1 MKEQRNILDDFKAK
15 KIAIPDEAF
24 FKSLAARATQDS
36 VSKKSTKVIPLVAVV
51 LSAAAALVLLFWIFG
66 SKSLNDSIN
75 EGTISFAS
83 LEDEEILE
91 YVETNIDDFEE
102 DEISDLVI
110 FSVKDSI
117 GRVVNERNDQNV
129 SVELDEMFSGLSD
142 EEIMTFLKDEP
153 TEEDEELVTIF

>member
-1 MKEQRNILDDFKAK
+1 MKEQRNILDDLKAK
-15 KIAIPDEAF
+15 KITIPDEAF
-24 FKSLAARATQDS
+24 FKSLAARVTQDS
-36 VSKKSTKVIPLVAVV
+36 VPKKSAKVIPLVAVV
-51 LSAAAALVLLFWIFG
+51 LSSAAALVLLFWIFG

-102 DEISDLVI
+102 DEISDLVV

-117 GRVVNERNDQNV
+117 GRVVNDRNDQNF

-153 TEEDEELVTIF
+153 TEEDEELVSIF

>member
-1 MKEQRNILDDFKAK
+1 MKEQRNILDDLKAK

-24 FKSLAARATQDS
+24 FKSLAARVTQDS
-36 VSKKSTKVIPLVAVV
+36 VPKKSAKVIPLVAVV

-102 DEISDLVI
+102 DEISALVV

-117 GRVVNERNDQNV
+117 GRVVNERNDQNF

-142 EEIMTFLKDEP
+142 EDIMTFLKDEP
-153 TEEDEELVTIF
+153 TEEDEELVSIF

>member
-1 MKEQRNILDDFKAK
+1 MKEQRNILDDLKAK

-36 VSKKSTKVIPLVAVV
+36 VPKKSSKLIPLVAVV

-75 EGTISFAS
+75 EGSISFAS
-83 LEDEEILE
+83 LEDQEILE

-102 DEISDLVI
+102 DEISDLVV

-117 GRVVNERNDQNV
+117 GRVLNERNDQNF
-129 SVELDEMFSGLSD
+129 SGELNEMFSSLSD

>member
-1 MKEQRNILDDFKAK
+1 MKEQRNILDDLKAK

-24 FKSLAARATQDS
+24 FKSLAARTTQDS
-36 VSKKSTKVIPLVAVV
+36 VPKKSTKVIPLFAVV
-51 LSAAAALVLLFWIFG
+51 ISAAAALVLLFWIFG

-75 EGTISFAS
+75 EGSISFAS
-83 LEDEEILE
+83 LEDQEILE

-102 DEISDLVI
+102 GEISDLVV

-117 GRVVNERNDQNV
+117 GRVVNERNDQNF
-129 SVELDEMFSGLSD
+129 SGELNVMFSSLSD